1 MFRLKSN
8 ALQREFKVNEGY
20 LYASR
25 IRNTRSGMDLVPD
38 GNSTEFTFHFTDG
51 TEFSSKGLKVTD
63 SAERDGKLVFTFEE
77 FEGITV
83 TMRYWVGRDGNT
95 LKKQLQFIQ
104 ATEDKV
110 IDYIALEHI
119 GVINS
124 QTHFSIP
131 DDVETSMQIPDAMAI
146 LGQPFYIDSLF
157 FGCEFPATDNRI
169 QYGIG
174 QVKYYVGHPVHG
186 RFTCPATVM
195 AAPPA
200 TPWQRCRA
208 RSLITLNTS
217 APKATSACSTTA
229 GTTTC
234 WTLTRTIL
242 SALFMRSSRGLA
254 ITACP
259 HWTPM

>member
-1 MFRLKSN
+1 M
-8 ALQREFKVNEGY
+8 
-20 LYASR
+20 
-25 IRNTRSGMDLVPD
+25 
-38 GNSTEFTFHFTDG
+38 
-51 TEFSSKGLKVTD
+51 
-63 SAERDGKLVFTFEE
+63 
-77 FEGITV
+77 
-83 TMRYWVGRDGNT
+83 
-95 LKKQLQFIQ
+95 
-104 ATEDKV
+104 

-195 AAPPA
+195 GGA
-200 TPWQRCRA
+200 TG
-208 RSLITLNTS
+208 NTMAEVQGAFFDYIEYIS
-217 APKATSACSTTA
+217 TKATSACSTTA

-259 HWTPM
+259 PLDAYVIDDGWNNYKAPFWSFNKKFPNKLTDATDQCHKLGSTFGLWLGPRGGYTAATPRFAKKD

>member
-195 AAPPA
+195 GGA
-200 TPWQRCRA
+200 TGNTMAEVQGAFFDYIEYISTKSDFRVQYNSWYDHMLDIDA
-208 RSLITLNTS
+208 DNIERSFYEIEQQERD
-217 APKATSACSTTA
+217 
-229 GTTTC
+229 
-234 WTLTRTIL
+234 WTGWPFRI
-242 SALFMRSSRGLA
+242 R
-254 ITACP
+254 
-259 HWTPM
+259 